1 MSHHGPKHLSEVD
14 KSILGEK
21 AWPAFRNLFVVG
33 LVSLIIAL
41 IYSFFTEHG
50 AVRFAFAYLVGYAFA
65 LAITLGCLFFV
76 LVTTVF
82 RAGWCV
88 AFRRVPETYAANMPT
103 LAILFIPILIFVF
116 IGKSGDEA
124 LYPWANNAI
133 HEVYANEDGHAQL
146 DLSNPLIAL
155 AAAPEE
161 GHTPA
166 GEHGASEHTP
176 YRPIAPDESPMPAP
190 EAAHGDEH
198 AEAGHDDGHHAATA
212 EGETH
217 GEAGHD
223 EHGDHDEHGEHGEAE
238 HGGGHHGPAWSH
250 TAETWPDHN
259 HALPYF
265 VHKKGPYFF
274 RSFFTF
280 RWVIYFLLWSSIAA
294 LYLRKSVRQDAT
306 GDISLTLSRESW
318 APLSLIT
325 FGVTVTLAAFDLLM
339 SLDPVWYST
348 MFGVYFFAGCV
359 TCALCTMILTL
370 MIGQKFGYFTAIT
383 TEHYHDLGKLL
394 FAFVFF
400 WGYVGFSQF
409 MLIWYASL
417 PETTYWWEIRG
428 VTTVTSAPT
437 YGGPWSY
444 VGWLLLF
451 GHLLIPFAVLL
462 SKHVKR
468 NRTALMCTAIWM
480 LIICYIDL
488 FWVAIPAL
496 VSPGF
501 VVPVPETL
509 CAIGCVAITV
519 AFALR
524 LAAKNSLTA
533 YNDPRLHE
541 SLALD
546 TTAWAPIYPPPPSMA
561 QTSSH

>member
-1 MSHHGPKHLSEVD
+1 MSHHGPKHLSEAD

-33 LVSLIIAL
+33 LISLIVAL
-41 IYSFFTEHG
+41 VYSLVFAEHG
-50 AVRFAFAYLVGYAFA
+50 AARFAFAYLVGYAFA

-76 LVTTVF
+76 LVTTLF

-88 AFRRVPETYAANMPT
+88 AFRRVPECFAANMPT
-103 LAILFIPILIFVF
+103 LAVLFIPILIFVF
-116 IGKSGDEA
+116 IGRSGEDA
-124 LYPWANNAI
+124 LYPWANDEI
-133 HEVYANEDGHAQL
+133 HHVYDGADGHAKV

-155 AAAPEE
+155 AAAPGE
-161 GHTPA
+161 GEA
-166 GEHGASEHTP
+166 HGASEHTP
-176 YRPIAPDESPMPAP
+176 YRPIAPDETPKPAP
-190 EAAHGDEH
+190 EAAHDDH
-198 AEAGHDDGHHAATA
+198 AEAGHDDHAMA
-212 EGETH
+212 EGDAH
-217 GEAGHD
+217 GEDA
-223 EHGDHDEHGEHGEAE
+223 HGDHEEHGEHGDDHAE
-238 HGGGHHGPAWSH
+238 HGEHAGGHHGATWTH
-250 TAETWPDHN
+250 TGDTWPDHD
-259 HALPYF
+259 HAVPYF
-265 VHKKGPYFF
+265 VDKKGPYYT
-274 RSFFTF
+274 RSFFAF
-280 RWVIYFLLWSSIAA
+280 RWVLYFLIWSGVAA
-294 LYLRKSVRQDAT
+294 MYWRNSVKQDAT
-306 GDISLTLSRESW
+306 GDLKYTYKREWW
-318 APLSLIT
+318 APMSMVA
-325 FGVTVTLAAFDLLM
+325 FGVTITLAAFDLLM

-348 MFGVYFFAGCV
+348 MFGVYFFAGS
-359 TCALCTMILTL
+359 TTTALCTMILTL
-370 MIGQKFGYFTAIT
+370 MTGQKFGYFSAVTK
-383 TEHYHDLGKLL
+383 EHFHDLGKLL

-400 WGYVGFSQF
+400 WGYVGFSQY

-428 VTTVTSAPT
+428 ITTVHDAPT
-437 YGGPWSY
+437 YGGPWAY
-444 VGWLLLF
+444 VGWLMLF

-468 NRTALMCTAIWM
+468 NRLALMCVAIWM
-480 LIICYIDL
+480 LFICYVDL

-533 YNDPRLHE
+533 YKDPRMHE

-546 TTAWAPIYPPPPSMA
+546 TTAWAPLYPPPASLTKS
-561 QTSSH
+561 TSH